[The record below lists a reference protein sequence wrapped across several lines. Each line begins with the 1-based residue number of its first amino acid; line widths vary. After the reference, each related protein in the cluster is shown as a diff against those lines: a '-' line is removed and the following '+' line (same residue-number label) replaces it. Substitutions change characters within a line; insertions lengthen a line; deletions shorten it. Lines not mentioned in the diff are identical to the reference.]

1 MKDCADTDCDKLV
14 KDVVAVPIQIPM
26 IKTNANTAADVILD
40 VLFFLSFSILPCFNL
55 RTYELKI

>member
-1 MKDCADTDCDKLV
+1 MKDCADADCDKLV

-40 VLFFLSFSILPCFNL
+40 ALFLFIFYPALLQS
-55 RTYELKI
+55 